1 MISFIFALIHHDNNS
16 FALWWIDSGGY
27 KIKRLWLH
35 NKLRVRVFFVFSFFF
50 EKMIDGGRKKIFD
63 WQMEKSQVVGIF
75 FFNFLLSGNGLMKI
89 HEKLSFKALN
99 IEPVNN

>member
-1 MISFIFALIHHDNNS
+1 
-16 FALWWIDSGGY
+16 
-27 KIKRLWLH
+27 
-35 NKLRVRVFFVFSFFF
+35 
-50 EKMIDGGRKKIFD
+50 
-63 WQMEKSQVVGIF
+63 MEKSQVVGIF

>member
-1 MISFIFALIHHDNNS
+1 
-16 FALWWIDSGGY
+16 
-27 KIKRLWLH
+27 
-35 NKLRVRVFFVFSFFF
+35 
-50 EKMIDGGRKKIFD
+50 
-63 WQMEKSQVVGIF
+63 MEKSQVVGI

>member
-1 MISFIFALIHHDNNS
+1 
-16 FALWWIDSGGY
+16 
-27 KIKRLWLH
+27 
-35 NKLRVRVFFVFSFFF
+35 
-50 EKMIDGGRKKIFD
+50 MIDGGRKKSLIGR
-63 WQMEKSQVVGIF
+63 WKNHKLLGF

>member
-50 EKMIDGGRKKIFD
+50 FEKMIDGGRKKSLIGR
-63 WQMEKSQVVGIF
+63 WKNHKLLGF
-75 FFNFLLSGNGLMKI
+75 FF
-89 HEKLSFKALN
+89 
-99 IEPVNN
+99 